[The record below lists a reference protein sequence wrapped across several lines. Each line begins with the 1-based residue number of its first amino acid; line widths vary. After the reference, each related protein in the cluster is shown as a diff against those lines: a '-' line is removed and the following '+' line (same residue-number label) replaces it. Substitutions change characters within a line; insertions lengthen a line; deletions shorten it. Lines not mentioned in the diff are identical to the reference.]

1 MLKTSFARLPVE
13 FKADVLLITRTLSL
27 GPTLQKLPE
36 GRGGRVENH
45 PSGHAFDELELEGRG
60 VEHHVCD
67 IIRDMRKDAFIPDAS
82 NQEDISDQL
91 AGWLRDRIASGRYKP
106 GEKLPT
112 MRELAETS
120 LVSFKTARKAIER
133 LTREGYVNARPH
145 IGTVVMPK
153 DITVWRGRVLLV
165 VPEEDE
171 ASYFVNVFLGE
182 VRRRLTAARYLTTR
196 ISVSRAPRG
205 SCAQLKTMLGQ
216 SVDFALVM
224 YGTPRITQL
233 LSAAGVPY
241 VDFSG
246 TKAKGPRA
254 WHFPAGD
261 SEAKARLVDHC
272 VRAGVKTVTE
282 VDFGS
287 PGTSS
292 AAAELAEVGISVD
305 HLAVVPR
312 ADYGRLE
319 GIERAAYEQFVKL
332 GRNSFPDL
340 FIVWDDYVA
349 RGLLTAFLA
358 RGVNVPL
365 ETKVVV
371 FANAGFAP
379 VYPKTLTRVEHDPV
393 QCGSDAAE
401 FVLSVL
407 AKGRIH
413 SPPVMAPS
421 YIIGETFPY

>member
-1 MLKTSFARLPVE
+1 
-13 FKADVLLITRTLSL
+13 
-27 GPTLQKLPE
+27 
-36 GRGGRVENH
+36 
-45 PSGHAFDELELEGRG
+45 
-60 VEHHVCD
+60 
-67 IIRDMRKDAFIPDAS
+67 MRKDAFIPDAS

-120 LVSFKTARKAIER
+120 RVSFKTARKAIER

-182 VRRRLTAARYLTTR
+182 VRRQLTAARYLTTR

-205 SCAQLKTMLGQ
+205 SCAQLETMLGQ

-241 VDFSG
+241 VDFCG
-246 TKAKGPRA
+246 TKAKGKRA
-254 WHFPAGD
+254 WHFPSGD
-261 SEAKARLVDHC
+261 ADAIAHFVEHC
-272 VRAGVKTVTE
+272 RRAGVRTVTE

-287 PGTSS
+287 PGSSS
-292 AAAELAEVGISVD
+292 ARDELEAAGIGVRHVSVS
-305 HLAVVPR
+305 PNKNR
-312 ADYGRLE
+312 GRLE
-319 GIERAAYEQFVKL
+319 GIERASFEYFRGMDRSL
-332 GRNSFPDL
+332 FPDVFL
-340 FIVWDDYVA
+340 LWDDYVT
-349 RGLLTAFLA
+349 RGFLEAILL
-358 RGVNVPL
+358 RGIRVPGDV
-365 ETKVVV
+365 KVVA
-371 FANAGFAP
+371 FSNAGFSP
-379 VYPKTLTRVEHDPV
+379 VFPKTLTRIEHDPV
-393 QCGSDAAE
+393 WCGSAAAR
-401 FVLSVL
+401 FIRDVL
-407 AKGRIH
+407 AKGRVPA
-413 SPPVMAPS
+413 PPVLEPA
-421 YIIGETFPY
+421 YIIGETFPC

>member
-1 MLKTSFARLPVE
+1 
-13 FKADVLLITRTLSL
+13 
-27 GPTLQKLPE
+27 
-36 GRGGRVENH
+36 
-45 PSGHAFDELELEGRG
+45 
-60 VEHHVCD
+60 
-67 IIRDMRKDAFIPDAS
+67 MRKDAFIPDAS

-91 AGWLRDRIASGRYKP
+91 AGWLRDRIVSGRYKP

-120 LVSFKTARKAIER
+120 RVSFKTARKAIER

-153 DITVWRGRVLLV
+153 VITVWRGRVLLV

-182 VRRRLTAARYLTTR
+182 VRRQLTAARYLTTR

-205 SCAQLKTMLGQ
+205 SCAQFETMLGQ

-224 YGTPRITQL
+224 YGTPRITHL
-233 LSAAGVPY
+233 LSAAGIPY

-261 SEAKARLVDHC
+261 SEAKARLVEHC
-272 VRAGVKTVTE
+272 VRVGIKTVTE

-292 AAAELAEVGISVD
+292 ASSELSAAGVKVNHVTVRPCEKF
-305 HLAVVPR
+305 
-312 ADYGRLE
+312 GRLE
-319 GIERAAYEQFVKL
+319 GIERGAYEMFMSL
-332 GRNSFPDL
+332 ARSSFPDL
-340 FIVWDDYVA
+340 LVIWDDYVA
-349 RGLLTAFLA
+349 RGVLTALLV
-358 RGVNVPL
+358 RGVKVPT
-365 ETKVVV
+365 EVKVVT

-379 VYPKTLTRVEHDPV
+379 VFPVSLTRIEHNPIC
-393 QCGSDAAE
+393 CGATATE
-401 FVLSVL
+401 FVLAVL
-407 AKGRIH
+407 GKGRVPA
-413 SPPVMAPS
+413 PPELLPAYVV
-421 YIIGETFPY
+421 GESFPYS